1 MNIVEI
7 SFVVK
12 MMGELLHYVPVTLAL
27 AVSSLLLAMVIGI
40 AGSILEKRGPYWLR
54 RGIALYVLLGR
65 AIPTMIMLYLVYF
78 GLPLFLLAIK
88 EEYGLTIIGMEK
100 VPSFMLAMLALTLH
114 TGAYLI
120 KVFESAFLSVD
131 KGQMEAGVATGLSV
145 WQTYRQIVFPQAFL
159 YAIPLLANQFLGL
172 IKGTSIVFVI
182 SVVEILGA
190 AKVACA
196 ESYRYLETYLA
207 AALIYWAFSIVF
219 EYLFAWAERYWGTY
233 RHGREQLC

>member
-1 MNIVEI
+1 MGVYFDIGYMVKSLPVLLSYVHITLGLTAAAVAGGLAASIFLAMAVSKNIPVLAHFARVYI
-7 SFVVK
+7 SF
-12 MMGELLHYVPVTLAL
+12 M
-27 AVSSLLLAMVIGI
+27 
-40 AGSILEKRGPYWLR
+40 RGTPF
-54 RGIALYVLLGR
+54 
-65 AIPTMIMLYLVYF
+65 LVQLFLFYF
-78 GLPLFLLAIK
+78 GLPELLIRLGVTAAHSVPGIVYVALVFAMHVGGYGAEILRTAI
-88 EEYGLTIIGMEK
+88 LA
-100 VPSFMLAMLALTLH
+100 VPSGQLEAAL
-114 TGAYLI
+114 
-120 KVFESAFLSVD
+120 SC
-131 KGQMEAGVATGLSV
+131 GLSE
-145 WQTYRQIVFPQAFL
+145 WQGYRQVVFPQAFL

-233 RHGREQLC
+233 RRGRAQLC

>member
-1 MNIVEI
+1 MSIVEI
-7 SFVVK
+7 SFVVE
-12 MMGELLHYVPVTLAL
+12 MMEELLHYVPVTLAL
-27 AVSSLLLAMVIGI
+27 AVSALLLAAVIGI
-40 AGSILEKRGPYWLR
+40 AGSLLELWGPHWLR
-54 RGIALYVLLGR
+54 GLLAIYVLLGR

-78 GLPLFLLAIK
+78 GLPLLLLALQEK
-88 EEYGLTIIGMEK
+88 YGVGIIGMEK
-100 VPSFMLAMLALTLH
+100 VPAFLLAMLALTLH

-120 KVFESAFLSVD
+120 KVFESAFLSVN
-131 KGQMEAGVATGLSV
+131 KGQMEAGLAIGLSR

-196 ESYRYLETYLA
+196 GSYRYLETYLA
-207 AALIYWAFSIVF
+207 AALIYWGFSIVF
-219 EYLFAWAERYWGTY
+219 EYLFARAESYWGSY
-233 RHGREQLC
+233 RRGSEQLC

>member
-27 AVSSLLLAMVIGI
+27 AVSSL
-40 AGSILEKRGPYWLR
+40 
-54 RGIALYVLLGR
+54 
-65 AIPTMIMLYLVYF
+65 
-78 GLPLFLLAIK
+78 
-88 EEYGLTIIGMEK
+88 
-100 VPSFMLAMLALTLH
+100 
-114 TGAYLI
+114 
-120 KVFESAFLSVD
+120 
-131 KGQMEAGVATGLSV
+131 
-145 WQTYRQIVFPQAFL
+145 
-159 YAIPLLANQFLGL
+159 LLANQFLGL

-233 RHGREQLC
+233 RRGRAQLC

>member
-27 AVSSLLLAMVIGI
+27 AGSSLLLAMVIGI

-54 RGIALYVLLGR
+54 RGMALYVLLGR

-219 EYLFAWAERYWGTY
+219 EYLFAWAERYWGGY
-233 RHGREQLC
+233 RRGNEQLC